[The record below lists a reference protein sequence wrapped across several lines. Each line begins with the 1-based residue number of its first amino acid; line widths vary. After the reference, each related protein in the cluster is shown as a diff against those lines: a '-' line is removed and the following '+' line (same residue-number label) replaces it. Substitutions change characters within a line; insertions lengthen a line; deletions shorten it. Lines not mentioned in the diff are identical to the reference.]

1 MTISHGKTQSLISDI
16 YNTNISL
23 QLYLTLKSADG
34 GDTSTY
40 VENGEWALLGT
51 IDVNYQF

>member
-1 MTISHGKTQSLISDI
+1 MEKHSPLFLIF
-16 YNTNISL
+16 TTKFISL
-23 QLYLTLKSADG
+23 QLNLTLKSADG

-40 VENGEWALLGT
+40 VENGEWSLLGT